1 LITEAELARID
12 AYAETMAAE
21 APEWSPEREA
31 MLAVQLRL
39 ANDEIIAARRARRQL
54 RDVA

>member
-1 LITEAELARID
+1 MITEAELARID

-21 APEWSPEREA
+21 APEWSPERRA

-54 RDVA
+54 RGVA